1 MTSTKDYIVEEAF
14 KLFLSHSYEAVT
26 INEISKSVG
35 LTKGALYHHY
45 SSKEEIFR
53 EVINRYLVVDAWDIE
68 EQCETLKEYVEASL
82 EHTRNVLYKTF
93 GEQATFVPVNYL
105 SMLIDALRHNPGFE
119 YEYEMKVKKMMS
131 RVTEV
136 MRDAAKRG
144 EIRDD
149 LDVEITALNYFSI
162 NLGIAANL
170 YTYKSTDIAVN
181 YLQRQLHEFYKL
193 IAK

>member
-1 MTSTKDYIVEEAF
+1 MQNTKDYIVNEAF
-14 KLFLSHSYEAVT
+14 KLFLNHSYEAVT
-26 INEISKSVG
+26 INEISKSIG

-53 EVINRYLVVDAWDIE
+53 EVINRFLVVDTWDIQE
-68 EQCETLKEYVEASL
+68 KCDTLKEYIEASL
-82 EHTRNVLYKTF
+82 NHTRNVLYKTF
-93 GEQATFVPVNYL
+93 GEQAAFVPVNYL
-105 SMLIDALRHNPGFE
+105 SMLIDALRHYPGFE
-119 YEYEMKVKKMMS
+119 NEYELKVKKMMS

-136 MRDAAKRG
+136 MRAAASRG

-170 YTYKSTDIAVN
+170 YTYKSTDIAVD
-181 YLQRQLHEFYKL
+181 YLQKQLHEFYKL